1 MSKEVRIIAKTIE
14 GFEVLQEVLKDLPI
28 QTFNRVSTIEKTMLG
43 FECSIPT
50 EYRNPDTLYFP
61 KNVRT
66 IQKVSDRIYVYC
78 DPFVFILDEKIS
90 SADIKYNFV

>member
-14 GFEVLQEVLKDLPI
+14 GFEILQEALKDLPI
-28 QTFNRVSTIEKTMLG
+28 QTLNRVSSIEKTLLG

-50 EYRNPDTLYFP
+50 EHRSSDTLYFP
-61 KNVRT
+61 KNVRI
-66 IQKVSDRIYVYC
+66 IQKVSDKIYVYC

-90 SADIKYNFV
+90 SADIKYNFI